1 MARIL
6 VIDDDQEIRS
16 LLRDILEPE
25 GFEVADAPN
34 GRVGI
39 KLFKQHSYDLVITDM
54 LMPEQE
60 GIETIAELQEKSPS
74 IRIVAMSGGGSRG
87 NLNVL
92 VDAKRFGAAVTI
104 SKPFGPTEIL
114 DAVHAALRF
123 PLARPAPA
131 GS

>member
-6 VIDDDQEIRS
+6 VIDDDHEIRS

-25 GFEVADAPN
+25 GHEVADAPN
-34 GRVGI
+34 GRIGI
-39 KLFKQHSYDLVITDM
+39 KLYQRERYDLVITDM

-74 IRIVAMSGGGSRG
+74 VRIVAISGGGSRG

-92 VDAKRFGAAVTI
+92 IDAKRFGAILTVP
-104 SKPFGPTEIL
+104 KPFGPTEIL
-114 DAVHAALRF
+114 AAVDTALQPPPKPPAAH
-123 PLARPAPA
+123 
-131 GS
+131 